1 MLKQKLKLLDNQ
13 VLQNPNLTSEHH
25 IKCILND
32 LGMVEEELKPEY
44 EIMSN
49 LKRTIET
56 TRQTLNRVEEEKDEL
71 IGITKRLKEDL
82 NSE

>member
-1 MLKQKLKLLDNQ
+1 
-13 VLQNPNLTSEHH
+13 
-25 IKCILND
+25 
-32 LGMVEEELKPEY
+32 MVEEELKPEY

-71 IGITKRLKEDL
+71 IGITKRLKEEL